1 LHKSQTFKEREK
13 NKTKELKNETERK
26 KGINQYGYV
35 VVVVVLPM
43 TVLSELAV

>member
-35 VVVVVLPM
+35 VVVVLPM